1 MFVYCQAQVQH
12 EQRQAITQ
20 GGGYPPVQAA
30 SIPPS
35 GSAASM
41 SSLYPALDSYMG
53 LQLTPQFVQQNMP
66 VVATHYP
73 QVLHILFTSF
83 YTSLVYGVWGSVF
96 SFTTVESSLIVW

>member
-1 MFVYCQAQVQH
+1 MYCQAQVQH

-20 GGGYPPVQAA
+20 GGGYPPAQAA

-73 QVLHILFTSF
+73 QVLHIFF
-83 YTSLVYGVWGSVF
+83 VYFFFLPLCGVWGSVF
-96 SFTTVESSLIVW
+96 TFTTIESLV